1 MKNIRLIMFAAA
13 ALAFTAGANAQT
25 AFDANRLMGSDLNGT
40 ARFVGM
46 GGAMGALGGD
56 ISTIG
61 TNPAGIGIYRS
72 NDVMLSFGLN
82 STTADSE
89 FAGNSMSSSKVRPS
103 FDNAG
108 FVYSSKI
115 GNSTALRYVNFGFN
129 YRKLKNFNKVMTMGG
144 DLNGLSQTDQM
155 AGQAQGLDPDELDAK
170 NKYDN
175 TNPWNVNGIGWLS
188 LMGWNGRVMSYDEA
202 DKQYHGFG
210 SATSYPYGDFSSEE
224 KGSIQAYDFNVAFN
238 FSDRVYLGFTIGAY
252 NVDYSRTTYY
262 REGFDY
268 EEDYGDHSFYTLDNW
283 FKTTGAGVDFKV
295 GLIVRPIE
303 TSPLRIGVAVHSP
316 TFYNLRNVS
325 SALLMSDLD
334 INGKLEQYDV
344 DTQKAAGDAITD
356 FRLVTPW
363 KYNFS
368 LGYTFGSYL
377 ALGAEYEYQNYST
390 AKLKQDIDGY
400 VEDMTEE
407 NNGIK
412 EVLKGVNTFRI
423 GAEVKPIPEF
433 AVRFG
438 YNHSSA
444 SIDQGA
450 MKYIPS
456 DGPNSI
462 RTDTEYSTTK
472 AVNNYTVGMGYR
484 GSMFYA
490 DIAYQYSAYK
500 ENFYPF
506 FSEDLAVTKVNNNR
520 SQVLLTLGVRF

>member
-1 MKNIRLIMFAAA
+1 MKNIRLIMFAAI

-25 AFDANRLMGSDLNGT
+25 AFDANRLMGSELNGT

-72 NDVMLSFGLN
+72 NDLMLSFGFN

-89 FAGNSMSSSKVRPS
+89 FAGNSMSSSKVKPS
-103 FDNAG
+103 FDNIG
-108 FVYSSKI
+108 FVYSNKI
-115 GNSTALRYVNFGFN
+115 GNSTPLRYVNFGFN
-129 YRKLKNFNKVMTMGG
+129 YHKLKNFNKVMTMGG

-155 AGQAQGLDPDELDAK
+155 AGQAQGLNPDALDSKGA
-170 NKYDN
+170 
-175 TNPWNVNGIGWLS
+175 WGQNGIGWLS
-188 LMGWNGRVMSYDEA
+188 LLGWNGRLISYDNK
-202 DKQYHGFG
+202 DGLYHGFG

-224 KGSIQAYDFNVAFN
+224 KGSIQEYDFNVAFN
-238 FSDRVYLGFTIGAY
+238 LHDRVYLGLTIGAY
-252 NVDYSRTTYY
+252 NVDYSRYTYY

-268 EEDYGDHSFYTLDNW
+268 EEGYGDHSFYTLDNW
-283 FKTTGAGVDFKV
+283 FKTTGAGVDVKL

-303 TSPLRIGVAVHSP
+303 SSPLRIGVAVHSP

-325 SALLMSDLD
+325 SALLMSDVVLD
-334 INGKLEQYDV
+334 GKLEQYDV

-356 FRLVTPW
+356 YRLVTPW

-368 LGYTFGSYL
+368 LGYTFGRYV

-390 AKLKQDIDGY
+390 AKLKQEIDGY
-400 VEDMTEE
+400 VENMTEE
-407 NNGIK
+407 TNGIK
-412 EVLKGVNTFRI
+412 DALKGVNTFRI
-423 GAEVKPIPEF
+423 GAELKPIPEF
-433 AVRFG
+433 AIRFG

-444 SIDQGA
+444 SIDQGV
-450 MKYIPS
+450 MKDIPYS
-456 DGPNSI
+456 GPNSI

-472 AVNNYTVGMGYR
+472 ALNNYTVGMGYR
-484 GSMFYA
+484 GNMFYA
-490 DIAYQYSAYK
+490 DVAYQYSAYK

-506 FSEDLAVTKVNNNR
+506 FSEALDATKVNNYR
-520 SQVLLTLGVRF
+520 SQVLFTLGIRF

>member
-1 MKNIRLIMFAAA
+1 MKNIRLIMFAAV
-13 ALAFTAGANAQT
+13 ALALTAGASAQT
-25 AFDANRLMGSDLNGT
+25 AFDANRLMGNDLNGT

-72 NDVMLSFGLN
+72 NDIMLTFGFN

-89 FAGNSMSSSKVRPS
+89 FSGNSMSSSKVRPS

-115 GNSTALRYVNFGFN
+115 GNSTPLRYVNFGFN
-129 YRKLKNFNKVMTMGG
+129 YRKMKNFNRVMTMGG
-144 DLNGLSQTDQM
+144 DLHGLSQTDQM
-155 AGQAQGLDPDELDAK
+155 AGQAQGLDPSDLDADPSK
-170 NKYDN
+170 NYD
-175 TNPWNVNGIGWLS
+175 PWMNHEIGWLS
-188 LMGWNGRVMSYDEA
+188 LLGWNGRLINYDTK
-202 DKQYHGFG
+202 DGLYHGFG

-238 FSDRVYLGFTIGAY
+238 FHDRVYLGLTIGAY
-252 NVDYSRTTYY
+252 NVDYSRYTYY

-268 EEDYGDHSFYTLDNW
+268 EEGYGDHSFYTLDNW

-303 TSPLRIGVAVHSP
+303 TSPLRIGLAVHSP

-325 SALLMSDLD
+325 SALLMSDVV
-334 INGKLEQYDV
+334 INGKLEQFDV

-368 LGYTFGSYL
+368 LGYTFGNYL
-377 ALGAEYEYQNYST
+377 ALGAEYEYENYST

-400 VEDMTEE
+400 VENMTDE

-412 EVLKGVNTFRI
+412 DALKGVSTFRI
-423 GAEVKPIPEF
+423 GAEIKPIPEF
-433 AVRFG
+433 AIRFG

-444 SIDQGA
+444 SIDQNV
-450 MKYIPS
+450 MKDIPYS
-456 DGPNSI
+456 GPNSI

-472 AVNNYTVGMGYR
+472 AKNNYTVGMGYR

-490 DIAYQYSAYK
+490 DVAYQYSAYK

-506 FSEDLAVTKVNNNR
+506 FSEDLAATKVNNYR
-520 SQVLLTLGVRF
+520 SQVLFTVGMRF